1 MEFDRELAELLSNEK
16 HQLISMCM
24 HVIYAGAQETRR
36 EHPIPYQTWVLEPEL
51 WSFSRAL

>member
-51 WSFSRAL
+51 WSF